1 MLKQISYTIAVTS
14 LLSACGGNG
23 SGSKASSS
31 GSGALIIS
39 SSSVT
44 TSSHPSISSSAIQI
58 SSSSVASVQVNLL
71 VMSDS
76 SSSRIS
82 LTDISPNFSLG
93 NSSSSINSSSSSLS
107 DEVSITFSDF
117 ISGWHGDNGGE
128 ITYVTEG
135 VKFEGSADGEGAFAD
150 IGVWISDAVAVS
162 FLINVSEEYKISG
175 ANLQLFLQNEIFEQ
189 PNEHSCWVSNADLIV
204 GIDQVVSCAIGDNF
218 LNQMS
223 DVKAGIRAKGNLVA
237 GIVLIKN
244 IRVTFPSTAQGSSS
258 SNSSDNGVVISSSK
272 N

>member
-1 MLKQISYTIAVTS
+1 MFKLSYTMAMVI

-23 SGSKASSS
+23 GDSKLPSSNS
-31 GSGALIIS
+31 TP
-39 SSSVT
+39 T
-44 TSSHPSISSSAIQI
+44 TSPTSTVISSHPSISSSASQI
-58 SSSSVASVQVNLL
+58 SSSSVTSIQVNLS
-71 VMSDS
+71 VISNS
-76 SSSRIS
+76 SSSNIS
-82 LTDISPNFSLG
+82 IIAISPNFSLES
-93 NSSSSINSSSSSLS
+93 SSSSINSSSSSPPN
-107 DEVSITFSDF
+107 EFSIIFSDF
-117 ISGWHGDNGGE
+117 VSGWQGDNGGE

-135 VKFEGSADGEGAFAD
+135 VRFEGSADGEGAITD
-150 IGVWISDAVAVS
+150 LGVSIDDGFVVN
-162 FLINVSEEYKISG
+162 FVINVSDEYKTSG
-175 ANLQLFLQNEIFEQ
+175 ANLQLFLQNKILEQ
-189 PNEHSCWVSNADLIV
+189 PNEYSCWVNNADLIV

-258 SNSSDNGVVISSSK
+258 SNSSDNGAVISSSK